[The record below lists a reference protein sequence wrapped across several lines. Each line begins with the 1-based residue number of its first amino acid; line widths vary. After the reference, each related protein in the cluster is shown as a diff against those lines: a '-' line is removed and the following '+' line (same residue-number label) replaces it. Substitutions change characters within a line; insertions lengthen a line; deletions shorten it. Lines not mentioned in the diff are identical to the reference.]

1 MRILLAT
8 ILLLTGTTFS
18 LACGNPLLWA
28 MLFKKVPEAKAVY
41 EAELSARSEG
51 LISARVY
58 DAKPGQPY
66 HSWSR
71 TWLLKLANEMQP
83 TVSEVLLPG
92 ETLNILLADEVAV
105 LSFSKNEEPAFIA
118 AGGLHNVERYDL
130 ITTINALKDAWR
142 TELSY
147 GDLVEHA
154 LVSGDHD
161 GMAQKFT
168 TLFRVRSGIEL
179 ERSAQNF
186 VPKRS

>member
-18 LACGNPLLWA
+18 FACGNPLLWA
-28 MLFKKVPEAKAVY
+28 MLFKKVPEAKSVY

-66 HSWSR
+66 HIWSR
-71 TWLLKLANEMQP
+71 TWLLALANEMQP
-83 TVSEVLLPG
+83 AVNEVLHPG

-105 LSFSKNEEPAFIA
+105 LHFSKDEAPAFIA
-118 AGGLHNVERYDL
+118 AGGLRNVERYDL

-142 TELSY
+142 TKLSY
-147 GDLVEHA
+147 GELVEHA
-154 LVSGDHD
+154 LVSGDHE
-161 GMAQKFT
+161 GMERKLT
-168 TLFRVRSGIEL
+168 SIFRVRTGVDL
-179 ERSAQNF
+179 ERSAQNGM
-186 VPKRS
+186 PKRS